1 MNQFDHFSVTRDL
14 ELVND
19 DMQGSSF
26 SVPSSSPHGHRQSS
40 LDSPAELST
49 EMKSLQDTYSFYTM
63 DSLNKQIFH
72 VNELLCS
79 SGGWNQNALQL

>member
-14 ELVND
+14 DLVND
-19 DMQGSSF
+19 DMQGSPS
-26 SVPSSSPHGHRQSS
+26 SNPSSSPYCQSQSS
-40 LDSPAELST
+40 IDSPVELST

-79 SGGWNQNALQL
+79 SGGWNEDTL

>member
-14 ELVND
+14 DLVND
-19 DMQGSSF
+19 DMQGP
-26 SVPSSSPHGHRQSS
+26 PSSDVSPSPHSQCGSFVDS
-40 LDSPAELST
+40 LEAVELST

-63 DSLNKQIFH
+63 NSLNKQVFH

-79 SGGWNQNALQL
+79 SGGGNACAL